1 MFQRRF
7 FFLIFFNVF
16 LVCKSIFGS
25 GSNRCSCKIFLVN
38 IISLVF
44 KCFLW
49 FCLMLSTSCEFFCLF
64 FVTAAWA
71 ASFYALQRLA
81 PLPGP
86 CRTAVGTASEDA
98 TTCRERQRISFF
110 FSASVKS
117 FHPFSCFHQLGLRS
131 QLFEKRRLDVLHVR
145 PKTQWQGKADQ
156 QLQHLHPHLE
166 SRKRAAASDR
176 RSRIAAHP
184 RLLSAAILLG
194 PFRHSIQTLGVGT
207 SPNPQGGFLRT
218 STKRSVPTRTTPLL
232 RL

>member
-1 MFQRRF
+1 MSSFA
-7 FFLIFFNVF
+7 FFL
-16 LVCKSIFGS
+16 
-25 GSNRCSCKIFLVN
+25 
-38 IISLVF
+38 
-44 KCFLW
+44 
-49 FCLMLSTSCEFFCLF
+49 
-64 FVTAAWA
+64 
-71 ASFYALQRLA
+71 LQRLGPLPSMRYSGWHRFLGRAGQRWA
-81 PLPGP
+81 PLLKMPRHAGS
-86 CRTAVGTASEDA
+86 ANASA
-98 TTCRERQRISFF
+98 FF

>member
-1 MFQRRF
+1 MF
-7 FFLIFFNVF
+7 
-16 LVCKSIFGS
+16 
-25 GSNRCSCKIFLVN
+25 
-38 IISLVF
+38 SLVLF
-44 KCFLW
+44 DAFNFLW
-49 FCLMLSTSCEFFCLF
+49 VLLPFFCYSGLGRF
-64 FVTAAWA
+64 LLCA
-71 ASFYALQRLA
+71 
-81 PLPGP
+81 
-86 CRTAVGTASEDA
+86 TAVGTASWAVQDSGGHRFWRCHDMQGA
-98 TTCRERQRISFF
+98 PTHQLFF

-232 RL
+232 RLWV